1 MIIKLIKIIINNL
14 FSYSNNVLIK
24 REPYISYNDNSVIS
38 DVITIVWIESYCDT
52 EEYILPFRV

>member
-1 MIIKLIKIIINNL
+1 MIIKLIKILINNL

-38 DVITIVWIESYCDT
+38 DVITIVRIESYCDT